1 MSESK
6 HPEWI
11 CIGISLQSSL
21 SIRHHFPVGFHRLLD
36 APEVVDA
43 DQVHGEALHA
53 LVHSRAEDALHGR
66 RIVDLPHVVIGDL
79 DVFEDDVA
87 EFAVGAVIAEAD
99 YGIVLAAATGC
110 DKVVGSGSRFPEVW
124 VCKFRRKGELITW
137 SSPPTCVCVNVC
149 GNV

>member
-21 SIRHHFPVGFHRLLD
+21 SIRHHFAVGFHRLLD
-36 APEVVDA
+36 APEVVHA

-110 DKVVGSGSRFPEVW
+110 DDVVGGSRFPEVW